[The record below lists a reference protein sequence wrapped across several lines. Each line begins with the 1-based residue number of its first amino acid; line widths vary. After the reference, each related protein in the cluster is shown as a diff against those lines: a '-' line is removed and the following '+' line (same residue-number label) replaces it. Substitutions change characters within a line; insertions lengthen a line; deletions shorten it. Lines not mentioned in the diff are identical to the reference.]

1 MELPAFVL
9 LLRMVIRMPL
19 QMLNALTV
27 LPTLAKIL
35 LMEKNA
41 NVTLV
46 ISLLGLMDLLV
57 NVQNNVMLL
66 ELLVIPTPK
75 INVFVPLTISE
86 LNAMFNAH
94 GQTWEPHQI
103 RILPQPLQPVLVKL
117 VSMELHAV
125 LNAKT
130 QIMKKLTVLKPHVN
144 VKILIGLL

>member
-46 ISLLGLMDLLV
+46 ISLLGQMDLLV
-57 NVQNNVMLL
+57 NVQNNVILL
-66 ELLVIPTPK
+66 ELLVKPTPK